1 MARRAPAV
9 ERVHHPSLHDPAGLV
24 GRQMSGTG
32 SLLAFEVRGGAP
44 AAAEVAG
51 ACELITHAV
60 SLGGVDTLIQHP
72 ASLTHRP
79 VEGDAK
85 PCGGLLRVSVGLEDP
100 EDLRADLVGHCRGSD
115 AARPLSRAP
124 SPGHDFGPTCR
135 SRAATASRRATDR
148 ELRRFIRQAMPSR
161 SSAC

>member
-1 MARRAPAV
+1 MSNEIKVPDIGDFKDVPVIEVHVKPGQAIKADDTLITLESDKATLDVPAPMDGV
-9 ERVHHPSLHDPAGLV
+9 V
-24 GRQMSGTG
+24 GEVKLKTGDKVSQG
-32 SLLAFEVRGGAP
+32 SLILTLAGGAP

-100 EDLRADLVGHCRGSD
+100 EDLRADL
-115 AARPLSRAP
+115 AQALAR
-124 SPGHDFGPTCR
+124 
-135 SRAATASRRATDR
+135 
-148 ELRRFIRQAMPSR
+148 I
-161 SSAC
+161 